1 MNLAGAE
8 NNIIVHMSDG
18 DVLAVEHVSSFVI
31 IVREESFALQ
41 IEAIDLNLP
50 SFVRSE
56 VDEAVKVGLI
66 RHVIQAWL
74 SRV

>member
-8 NNIIVHMSDG
+8 NDIIVHMSDG
-18 DVLAVEHVSSFVI
+18 DVLAIEHVSSFVI

-41 IEAIDLNLP
+41 IKAIDLNLP
-50 SFVRSE
+50 SFVGSE

-66 RHVIQAWL
+66 GHVIHAWL
-74 SRV
+74 S